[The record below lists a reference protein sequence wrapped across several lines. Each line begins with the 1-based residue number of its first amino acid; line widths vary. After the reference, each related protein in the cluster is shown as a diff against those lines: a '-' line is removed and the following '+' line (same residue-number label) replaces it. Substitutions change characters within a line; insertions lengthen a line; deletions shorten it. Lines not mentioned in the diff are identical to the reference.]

1 MNNTNRGLNRLGIA
15 LFGLVLLIVGVAV
28 AISAAVPD
36 FRRTWARSASD
47 LDRSSSDAFAD
58 TPLADTGQSWILLI
72 VILVAIVLIV
82 LVLIAIFRQ
91 GHGRTGHLLSRTTGA
106 GKVDPTAAS
115 KVGPSSTGSGAII
128 VDSAVAEKTITAALK
143 HYPGIA
149 SAGVTT
155 YSVKG
160 VPTLSISVSA
170 RRGVSPR
177 DIRDHVYEVL
187 QRWDET
193 LGETTPVRLR
203 INGGFASR
211 TSKPVRVSV

>member
-15 LFGLVLLIVGVAV
+15 LFGLVLLVAGIAVAV
-28 AISAAVPD
+28 LAAVPD
-36 FRRTWARSASD
+36 IRRTVRQSASD
-47 LDRSSSDAFAD
+47 LDRTSSDAFAD
-58 TPLADTGQSWILLI
+58 TPLADTGRSWILV
-72 VILVAIVLIV
+72 VIIAVAVVLIV
-82 LVLIAIFRQ
+82 LLLVAIFRQ
-91 GHGRTGHLLSRTTGA
+91 GHGRTGRLLSRSSGTSTS
-106 GKVDPTAAS
+106 S
-115 KVGPSSTGSGAII
+115 KGTDGGAIV

-177 DIRDHVYEVL
+177 DIRDHVHTVV

-193 LGETTPVRLR
+193 LGEATPVLLR
-203 INGGFASR
+203 INGGFVSR
-211 TSKPVRVSV
+211 TSKAVRVSV